1 MKMKY
6 LRAITQRF
14 EENEVT
20 HSVDPE
26 EESVRATE
34 ELSHGESTVTDA
46 GADDSPPILEA
57 PRFNAGN
64 DDVKLEDN

>member
-46 GADDSPPILEA
+46 GADEQSANPGGASI
-57 PRFNAGN
+57 
-64 DDVKLEDN
+64 